1 MDFVFFAIH
10 FCVFWSFCYIR
21 HFFADYLY
29 NLPKNI
35 FITTTNINDFSNF
48 SPTTSFESIPFFLR
62 QQMRYVTIIPSPE
75 CV

>member
-35 FITTTNINDFSNF
+35 FITTTNINNLSNF
-48 SPTTSFESIPFFLR
+48 YKKMVDYLKKALIYGHTSRIS
-62 QQMRYVTIIPSPE
+62 S
-75 CV
+75 